1 MRNQLGSAL
10 LSALIIV
17 MICASLA
24 TLLLIKQRN
33 LIHQATLVINSEQ
46 MMNELQRVQQWATK
60 TLGKNANLRQ
70 VKDFREDINGIH
82 LEGKISALGGRFNLN
97 LVSSDEGANKFLQL
111 LREVLPEV
119 KNPNFLT
126 ENLHRWFRGDLYYTK
141 LNPPYRSGNQSLVTA
156 RELRQVRGFDARI
169 YQRLAQGNPVY
180 VTVLPDAS
188 TKVNV
193 NYATAPVL
201 SVLAGIKPSD
211 AESLVACRNQ
221 HFFFNTADF
230 IKTCAAGIKLDEE
243 KLTAFNRYY
252 EISATARYKQQRLHV
267 TTLIRID
274 NTQQTAIT
282 LIWQQYYGI

>member
-24 TLLLIKQRN
+24 TMLLIKQRN

-46 MMNELQRVQQWATK
+46 MMNELQRVQQWAIK
-60 TLGKNANLRQ
+60 TLGKNANLHQ

-119 KNPNFLT
+119 KNPDVLT
-126 ENLHRWFRGDLYYTK
+126 ENLHRWFRGDPYYKK
-141 LNPPYRSGNQSLVTA
+141 LDPPYRSGSQSLVTA
-156 RELRQVRGFDARI
+156 RELRQVRGFDAKI
-169 YQRLAQGNPVY
+169 YERLAQGNPVY

-188 TKVNV
+188 TKANV
-193 NYATAPVL
+193 NYASAPVL
-201 SVLAGIKPSD
+201 SVLAGVTLSD
-211 AESLVACRNQ
+211 AENLVACRNQ

-230 IKTCAAGIKLDEE
+230 IKTCASGIKLNEE
-243 KLTAFNRYY
+243 KLTVFNRYY
-252 EISATARYKQQRLHV
+252 EVNVVARYKQQRFRM
-267 TTLIRID
+267 TTLMRID
-274 NTQQTAIT
+274 NAQQTAIT